1 MTNKS
6 THPVRDLDWLVKVML
21 LQGDKTGYE
30 IARSIA
36 DTCGN
41 SHQQVYRVLNRMH
54 DKGEV
59 TCQLIPQEGK
69 PDKKVYKLITPVDF
83 TISEVPESDFRK
95 TPASYH
101 YSAMWNAH
109 GEVVQPSYVRH
120 MAYAEKE
127 FELNYFTE
135 RNTLF
140 PAKLADMYTKLNN
153 ANLLDTLECDGE
165 KLGLAL
171 KLTSPDIHSVF
182 APVNVYQDGV
192 TVGVRKRLVFDQ
204 SGLKGRVVM
213 LNIDNRIVVSIPV
226 SKLNLQQSLA
236 VQSEIMNELLRTVDL
251 NFIMY

>member
-1 MTNKS
+1 MSNNEQ
-6 THPVRDLDWLVKVML
+6 PIRDLDWLVKVLL

-36 DTCGN
+36 GTCGN
-41 SHQQVYRVLNRMH
+41 SHQQVYRVLNRMN

-59 TCQLIPQEGK
+59 TFELVPQEGK
-69 PDKKVYKLITPVDF
+69 PDKKVYKLVTPVEF
-83 TISEVPESDFRK
+83 YISDVPASDFRK

-101 YSAMWNAH
+101 YSAVRNAS

-140 PAKLADMYTKLNN
+140 PAKLADMCNKLKEKD
-153 ANLLDTLECDGE
+153 LLEVLECDGV
-165 KLGLAL
+165 KSDMAF

-192 TVGVRKRLVFDQ
+192 PVGVRKRLVFEQ
-204 SGLKGRVVM
+204 SGLKASVVL
-213 LNIDNRIVVSIPV
+213 LNTDNHIVMSIPV
-226 SKLNLQQSLA
+226 EQLNLQQTLA
-236 VQSEIMNELLRTVDL
+236 IQSEIMNELLRTVNL
-251 NFIMY
+251 NFNMH